1 MGKIKINQTAY
12 VCFYVGLLALILV
25 SCKYDNRSATD
36 ETSENIILWTPYND
50 SAEVAANIEH
60 ENSRMQYILIQS
72 KVLDKNEVFRPLYH
86 EASKVTETTYER
98 LKPMI
103 LEQDIPTI
111 QASINDGKLSYE
123 ELVLFYLYRIY
134 NYELD
139 NATTLNTIIALNEN
153 VVEEARKL
161 DAANFGSSSE
171 GKHPI
176 YGMPVLLKD
185 NINTA
190 GMNTTAGAIVLME
203 NATDDAFIVKQLKK
217 KGALILGKVNLSEWA
232 YYLCGGCPVGYS
244 AVGGQTLNPYGRRIF
259 ETGGSSAGSGT
270 AMAAN
275 YAVAAVGT
283 ETSGS
288 ILSPSSQN
296 SVVGLK
302 PTIGLLSRTGIV
314 PISSTLDTPGPMTR
328 NVTDNAIVLDAI
340 MGYDEDDGSSVA
352 MDWDQNWYLDSMD
365 NNLKGKKFGAFSNLL
380 ERDSIYKKTMEHLAA
395 IGAKIVPLDPPNI
408 ELDGFSSILNLDM
421 NVDLP
426 AYLEA
431 FVANNKDITVSTVAD
446 IIAYNRS
453 DTLIRIPY
461 GQARFEG
468 IVSDT
473 TSLEE
478 LEIIKETLEKNTR
491 RYFNKAIDD
500 HQLDAI
506 LAINNYHAA
515 YAAIAKYPAL
525 TIPMGYK
532 PNGEPI
538 SLTFIAKQ
546 FEEAKLLRLGAAY
559 ENATKIRKMPES
571 YR

>member
-1 MGKIKINQTAY
+1 MGKIKIIQTAY
-12 VCFYVGLLALILV
+12 LFFYAGLLTLFLV
-25 SCKYDNRSATD
+25 SCKYDNKSATD

-50 SAEVAANIEH
+50 SAEVAANKEH
-60 ENSRMQYILIQS
+60 EISRMQYKLIQS
-72 KVLDKNEVFRPLYH
+72 KVLDKNDVFRPLYH
-86 EASKVTETTYER
+86 EVSKVSESTYER

-103 LEQDIPTI
+103 LEQDIPAI

-139 NATTLNTIIALNEN
+139 NATTLNTIIALNKN
-153 VVEEARKL
+153 VVEEARKM
-161 DAANFGSSSE
+161 DAAKVASSSE
-171 GKHPI
+171 DKHPI

-190 GMNTTAGAIVLME
+190 GMNTTAGAILLME

-328 NVTDNAIVLDAI
+328 NVIDNAIVLDAM
-340 MGYDEDDGSSVA
+340 MGYDKGDGSSVA
-352 MDWDQNWYLDSMD
+352 MDWDQIWYLDSMD
-365 NNLKGKKFGAFSNLL
+365 TDLKGKKFGVFSNLL
-380 ERDSIYKKTMEHLAA
+380 ERDSIYKKTIEHLAG
-395 IGAKIVPLDPPNI
+395 IGVKIVPLDPPNI

-421 NVDLP
+421 KVDLP

-431 FVANNKDITVSTVAD
+431 FVANKKKISVSTVAD
-446 IIAYNRS
+446 IIAYNRA

-491 RYFNKAIDD
+491 SYFNKAMDE

-506 LAINNYHAA
+506 LSINNYHAA
-515 YAAIAKYPAL
+515 YAAVAKYPAL
-525 TIPMGYK
+525 TVPMGYK
-532 PNGEPI
+532 PSGEPI

>member
-1 MGKIKINQTAY
+1 MGKIKIIQTAY
-12 VCFYVGLLALILV
+12 LFFYAGLLALFLV
-25 SCKYDNRSATD
+25 SCKYDNKSATD

-50 SAEVAANIEH
+50 SAEVAANKEH
-60 ENSRMQYILIQS
+60 EISRMQYKLIQS
-72 KVLDKNEVFRPLYH
+72 KVLDKNDVFRPLYH
-86 EASKVTETTYER
+86 EVSKVSESTYER

-103 LEQDIPTI
+103 LEQDIPAI

-139 NATTLNTIIALNEN
+139 NATTLNTIIALNKN
-153 VVEEARKL
+153 VVEEARKM
-161 DAANFGSSSE
+161 DAAKVASSSE
-171 GKHPI
+171 DKHPI

-190 GMNTTAGAIVLME
+190 GMNTTAGAILLME

-328 NVTDNAIVLDAI
+328 NVIDNAIVLDAM
-340 MGYDEDDGSSVA
+340 MGYDKGDGSSVA
-352 MDWDQNWYLDSMD
+352 MDWDQIWYLDSMD
-365 NNLKGKKFGAFSNLL
+365 TDLKGKKFGVFSNLL
-380 ERDSIYKKTMEHLAA
+380 ERDSIYKKTIEHLAG
-395 IGAKIVPLDPPNI
+395 IGVKIVPLDPPNI

-421 NVDLP
+421 KVDLP

-431 FVANNKDITVSTVAD
+431 FVANKKKISVSTVAD
-446 IIAYNRS
+446 IIAYNRA

-491 RYFNKAIDD
+491 SYFNKAMDE

-506 LAINNYHAA
+506 LSINNYHAA
-515 YAAIAKYPAL
+515 YAAVAKYPAL
-525 TIPMGYK
+525 TVPMGYK
-532 PNGEPI
+532 PSGEPI